1 MIPREIKTD
10 MEKKEASLDFLKN
23 LEETSESSSG
33 KISAAHLNLK
43 KINPIF
49 KTLPGRLLSPK
60 KLRGIRSSI
69 KF

>member
-1 MIPREIKTD
+1 

-23 LEETSESSSG
+23 LEETSESSG
-33 KISAAHLNLK
+33 GEISAAHLNLK

-49 KTLPGRLLSPK
+49 KTLSGRLFSPK

-69 KF
+69 RF